1 LTVDILP
8 IQVDSSPDASSK
20 INLGLGL
27 MSAYPQLRFST
38 NEIKRA
44 GKRLAGNI
52 VWNDNDRSEI
62 LQTFEIA
69 HNWRNAHVYPMRSVR
84 ASVIG
89 RLRSLGIPGVTAA
102 RAKRM
107 ASIRRK
113 LQKTTTHLSQMQDLG
128 GCRAI
133 VEDIEGARRLAADC
147 LSRMPHDV
155 LKEQNYIETAKSDGY
170 RSHHIIYS
178 YKGQSGKTEFDGRR
192 IELQIRT
199 RLQHAW
205 STAVEAV
212 GLYRNENMKA
222 GEGSIDWLR
231 LFKCVS
237 DEIAFAE
244 GCETG
249 RLAPSRPARIAEI
262 RELNS
267 TLGAVDLLEN
277 LKNATQ
283 YVETHLHPGHASLYL
298 LKYDHSDHTVSVQSY
313 FDPLSGAAS
322 FDEAER
328 AIEEGLIDTNVVLV
342 EADKITSLADA
353 YPNYFGDVTLFISTL
368 RKMCRDVE
376 APEFALKKQ
385 HVVKPKPKEMPDLS
399 WFFNRHR
406 RWTDKQ

>member
-1 LTVDILP
+1 MHIG
-8 IQVDSSPDASSK
+8 IDSGPHSDLEED
-20 INLGLGL
+20 LGLGL
-27 MSAYPQLRFST
+27 MSAYPQLRFT
-38 NEIKRA
+38 ANEVKRA
-44 GKRLAGNI
+44 GKRLAGKI
-52 VWNDNDRSEI
+52 VWSDEDRAEI
-62 LQTFEIA
+62 LQTFEVA
-69 HNWRNAHVYPMRSVR
+69 NNWRNSHVYPMRSIR
-84 ASVIG
+84 ASVIS
-89 RLRSLGIPGVTAA
+89 RLRHLGIPGVTAA

-107 ASIRRK
+107 TSIRRK

-133 VEDIEGARRLAADC
+133 VEDIEGARRLAEDC
-147 LSRMPHDV
+147 LARMPHDV
-155 LKEQNYIETAKSDGY
+155 LKEQNYIEVAKDDGY
-170 RSHHIIYS
+170 RSHHIVYS
-178 YKGQSGKTEFDGRR
+178 FKGSSGRSDFDGRR

-212 GLYRNENMKA
+212 GLYRNENMKG
-222 GEGSIDWLR
+222 GEGSPEWLR

-244 GCETG
+244 GCETD
-249 RLAPSRPARIAEI
+249 RLAPSRPARISEI
-262 RELNS
+262 RHLNKQ
-267 TLGAVDLLEN
+267 LAAEDLLEN

-313 FDPLSGAAS
+313 YDPLTGAAS

-368 RKMCRDVE
+368 RKMCRDVD
-376 APEFALKKQ
+376 APTFLLKKQ
-385 HVVKPKPKEMPDLS
+385 QVVKPKAKETPDLS

-406 RWTDKQ
+406 RWTDKK